1 MQRRHSGYQALQMD
15 PGQTCWLGAEDWV
28 LSMGLGTMMLWQSD
42 AQNMLVG
49 VCIHMWSQEDIF
61 FHLLC

>member
-1 MQRRHSGYQALQMD
+1 MD

-61 FHLLC
+61 FYLLC